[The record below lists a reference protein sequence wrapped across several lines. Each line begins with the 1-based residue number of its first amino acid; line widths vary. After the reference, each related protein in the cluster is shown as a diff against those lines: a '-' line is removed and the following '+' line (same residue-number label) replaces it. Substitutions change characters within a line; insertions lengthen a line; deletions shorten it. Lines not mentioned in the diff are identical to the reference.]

1 MDSKLLYEKIFNAVV
16 SGGIQTIIDA
26 AYDVIQLPIVVVDTS
41 YRVLGIKIDENLT
54 DNIWSYFSDKK
65 ALPDQIVWSFFK
77 NKYIESVCNSF
88 KPVYLNWGD
97 LDVPTISGAIRVNG
111 TIRAYIGVLCP
122 TSIFKEDLID
132 SINIVTN
139 GLAIDMANHK
149 NEHTQNNSLLE
160 ILIRDLL
167 TGVFTNEKQ
176 LENWKNNFK
185 SIFKKDY
192 VLAAISLP
200 SNGGFG
206 LLQYF
211 STIIVSKYSNVLST
225 IFSDTLF
232 LLFYNINTESRV
244 SEITKSI
251 GEKLSSFNTHYSI
264 SKRFSNILDA
274 PNYRFQ
280 VEKALELG
288 TLFHPEELVYYY
300 GDYVIPTIFS
310 YSLKEMNS
318 INYTHPII
326 HELEDFDQ
334 KNNTDYYT
342 TLETYM
348 LCIGNSRSVAEKLH
362 IHRNTL
368 LYRLNKISELT
379 DLNFDDENLCFR
391 LMVAFQMLKLKK
403 QLNEP

>member
-1 MDSKLLYEKIFNAVV
+1 MESQLLYEKIFNAMV

-41 YRVLGIKIDENLT
+41 YKVLGIKMDKNLS
-54 DNIWSYFSDKK
+54 DDIWNYFSDRKP
-65 ALPDQIVWSFFK
+65 LPDEIVWSFFK

-111 TIRAYIGVLCP
+111 TIIAYIGVLCP
-122 TSIFKEDLID
+122 TSIFKEELID
-132 SINIVTN
+132 SITIVTN

-167 TGVFTNEKQ
+167 TGAFTHEKQ
-176 LENWKNNFK
+176 LESWKNNFK
-185 SIFKKDY
+185 NIFKKDY

-211 STIIVSKYSNVLST
+211 STIITSKYFNALST

-232 LLFYNINTESRV
+232 LLFYNISEDSKI

-264 SKRFSNILDA
+264 SKRFSNILNA

-288 TLFHPEELVYYY
+288 MILHPEEMVYYY
-300 GDYVIPTIFS
+300 EDYVIPTIFS

-318 INYTHPII
+318 INYIHPII

-334 KNNTDYYT
+334 KNNTDYYN

-348 LCIGNSRSVAEKLH
+348 LCIGNSRSVAERLH

-379 DLNFDDENLCFR
+379 GLNFDDENLCFR
-391 LMVAFQMLKLKK
+391 LMVAFQMLILKE
-403 QLNEP
+403 QL